1 MINFRVTVEGT
12 SLRTEPKFIVFLTQ
26 LLLLFKFCHHC
37 KTDNPV
43 VETTRVGTAM
53 VVTTTCSNAK
63 CGRKNVWR
71 SQPYMPGTKAYA
83 GNFLLCFAIL
93 VSGGSASKV
102 IHMFQHMGLSCI
114 SLATFFT
121 HQRVCKHIISSFLHI
136 FIFFIYLIIAHILYL
151 LNCFIYLF
159 IYLIVYLFIKSNIYS
174 NFTDQTVS
182 YNIPSLEALPE
193 GNVRA
198 HKNLG

>member
-1 MINFRVTVEGT
+1 
-12 SLRTEPKFIVFLTQ
+12 
-26 LLLLFKFCHHC
+26 
-37 KTDNPV
+37 
-43 VETTRVGTAM
+43 
-53 VVTTTCSNAK
+53 
-63 CGRKNVWR
+63 
-71 SQPYMPGTKAYA
+71 MPGTKAYA